1 MHIAAQLGSRFS
13 VIAPGTRRSSRSDEV
28 PTRYGLR
35 DQYASTRRSG
45 LSVMDL
51 ARDRDR
57 TLTQLSE
64 SGTAAVEEDGADVL
78 ILGCM
83 SMAFHG
89 IEAELAERI
98 GVPVVNPVPATLMMA
113 ELLVRCGL
121 SHSPLS
127 YPPSAPPVILSAR
140 LDDTEPVAGET
151 PDRLKTS
158 RL

>member
-1 MHIAAQLGSRFS
+1 
-13 VIAPGTRRSSRSDEV
+13 
-28 PTRYGLR
+28 
-35 DQYASTRRSG
+35 
-45 LSVMDL
+45 
-51 ARDRDR
+51 
-57 TLTQLSE
+57 
-64 SGTAAVEEDGADVL
+64 
-78 ILGCM
+78 M